1 MPPNPRQRRALSYET
16 PSLSDDGK
24 PVLQL
29 RLRDLRS
36 CVANGHRVCVDVGLL
51 YQIITRAEG
60 RPEAEQTPFRALFA
74 AYDEVLA
81 EHAVDADP
89 GHVCLHFLFKMGSK
103 DISGDTLF
111 DKFENLLQHMGI
123 VIELGD
129 DDSQTQGY
137 YGPGSTDG
145 FSGVVDR
152 ERIPRE
158 QNSIQQTPRRRASF
172 NSMYDVGD
180 DPTQRSLINRPSS
193 RSSLSRL
200 EIGKPDFHES
210 SPTPRRSGTDNRHPA
225 SPNRTQL
232 IAQFVDVGRR
242 LLSRFDVS
250 KANEDDNGDETQ
262 ASIGVQAKSA
272 VNRDRSE
279 RVAGAKRRRSQES
292 LISSGSDET
301 DDDHDDNDDSIS
313 FHDDGVSYQKQD
325 LPAEMLYR
333 PSLSDLLRDASTFNM
348 YRQRAINRR
357 ILTQWM
363 KRAAQLQQSRQSMEA
378 VSANRDRFTLI
389 RQAFETWRSII
400 RDKRQ
405 TARTE
410 RFFKHLEQRAGRA
423 RDLFLVT
430 KAFTHWAQVTS
441 DEVARTSAARQHV
454 ISVKYFN
461 AWREI
466 TAVNELKSQRFTL
479 RRPFNTWRKK
489 VHQIRETEATA
500 AVCHEKDLM
509 NGVYWQWFWSFCDRR
524 APQWY
529 DNRLKRRSLLSWLR
543 KFRTNRE
550 RNHELEVR
558 NKQLAVT
565 TAWQAWSQRSKALAN
580 AEQEAA
586 TMQRQRLLKEMFGE
600 WKIKSCFA
608 PPAFRVSDKVDK
620 RLLRTTF
627 EQWTLRLQMAKK
639 AREMDRY
646 RIMQNSFTMWNDHL
660 RCQALSARINE
671 RLKMETMYKWI
682 LAERFRLMQRIRD
695 QRIKRDTFSTFV
707 ASIRGT
713 YSQLLH
719 NADVHEDYR
728 NEELLRSKFSLWRE
742 RLMLQREREYVAFE
756 FYAPRLQQESL
767 VAWRSKRQNVL
778 KLDERANDAR
788 FYFLATRTIKQW
800 KNAAEQS
807 TKRRRQETYA
817 QIRRKVKINLA
828 AKAIGRWKAW
838 AGEVAQLEYQA
849 VQFRRRKLLKISFE
863 LLGRWHYQASQRV
876 QDCFGA
882 EMYYAR
888 QAAYA
893 QLMNWA
899 EMSFKNRD
907 LELQA
912 DGMRHAHVLGQAHA
926 QLRKLSLRVFQL
938 NSSWDTADSMRERT
952 TRKHARG
959 MLRNWI
965 EQTSIKLEE
974 RDSFAP
980 LVTPGRNFD
989 GASSSRPDPAVFDP
1003 WYSTET
1009 PFKINDF
1016 VAQSQG
1022 PSVTSPLATPN
1033 YMASP
1038 SKRAARA
1045 KTLAQQGS
1053 TTPATPLHTP
1063 FAGRLL
1069 RAGALGNQSASTRRR
1084 NGRGSAMGNSVRFAD
1099 EEPASPSEGRRSG
1112 GRRVGS

>member
-1 MPPNPRQRRALSYET
+1 M
-16 PSLSDDGK
+16 K
-24 PVLQL
+24 PHLFQTTVSQSCNCVHV
-29 RLRDLRS
+29 RDLRS
-36 CVANGHRVCVDVGLL
+36 RIANRHCACADVGLL

-74 AYDEVLA
+74 AYDEVIA

-89 GHVCLHFLFKMGSK
+89 GHACLHFLFKMGSK

-123 VIELGD
+123 VIELSE

-137 YGPGSTDG
+137 YGPGSIDG

-152 ERIPRE
+152 ERVPRE
-158 QNSIQQTPRRRASF
+158 EDLIQRTPRRRASF
-172 NSMYDVGD
+172 NSMYDVGN
-180 DPTQRSLINRPSS
+180 DPTQRSFINRPSS

-200 EIGKPDFHES
+200 EIGKPDFHEPS
-210 SPTPRRSGTDNRHPA
+210 QRPQRSGADGRQPG

-232 IAQFVDVGRR
+232 IAQFLDVGRR

-250 KANEDDNGDETQ
+250 QANEDGNGDETQ

-279 RVAGAKRRRSQES
+279 RIAGAKRRRSQES
-292 LISSGSDET
+292 LISSGSDRT
-301 DDDHDDNDDSIS
+301 DDTHQDNEDSIS
-313 FHDDGVSYQKQD
+313 FHDDGVPYQKQNFT
-325 LPAEMLYR
+325 AEMLYR

-357 ILTQWM
+357 VLTQWL
-363 KRAAQLQQSRQSMEA
+363 KKAAQLQQSRHNMEA
-378 VSANRDRFTLI
+378 VAVNRDRFTLI

-441 DEVARTSAARQHV
+441 DEVARTSAARRRV
-454 ISVKYFN
+454 IGVKYFN

-466 TAVNELKSQRFTL
+466 TAVNELKSQRFAL
-479 RRPFNTWRKK
+479 RRPFSIWRKK

-500 AVCHEKDLM
+500 AACNDKDLV
-509 NGVYWQWFWSFCDRR
+509 NGVYWQWFWTFCDRR

-529 DNRLKRRSLLSWLR
+529 DYRLKRRSLLSWLR
-543 KFRTNRE
+543 SFRTNRE
-550 RNHELEVR
+550 RNHEIEVR
-558 NKQLAVT
+558 NKRLAVT
-565 TAWQAWSQRSKALAN
+565 TAWQAWSQRSKALVN

-586 TMQRQRLLKEMFGE
+586 SMQRRRLLKEMFGE
-600 WKIKSCFA
+600 WKIQSCFA
-608 PPAFRVSDKVDK
+608 PPAFRVSQRVDK

-627 EQWTLRLQMAKK
+627 EQWTLRLQMAKQ

-646 RIMQNSFTMWNDHL
+646 RIMQKSWTIWNDLL

-695 QRIKRDTFSTFV
+695 QRIKRDTFSIFV

-728 NEELLRSKFSLWRE
+728 NEELLRSKFALWRE
-742 RLMLQREREYVAFE
+742 RLVLQREREYVAFE

-778 KLDERANDAR
+778 KLNERAHDAR

-800 KNAAEQS
+800 KHAAERS
-807 TKRRRQETYA
+807 TKRRRQEAYA
-817 QIRRKVKINLA
+817 RIRRKVKINLA
-828 AKAIGRWKAW
+828 AKAMDCWKSW
-838 AGEVAQLEYQA
+838 AGGIAELEHQA
-849 VQFRRRKLLKISFE
+849 VQFRRSKLLKISFE

-876 QDCFGA
+876 QDCFEA

-899 EMSFKNRD
+899 ELSLKNHD
-907 LELQA
+907 LEQQA
-912 DGMRHAHVLGQAHA
+912 DGMHHAHVLGQANA

-938 NSSWDTADSMRERT
+938 NSSWETADSMRERT
-952 TRKHARG
+952 TKKHARG
-959 MLRNWI
+959 MFRHWI
-965 EQTSIKLEE
+965 EQARIKLEG
-974 RDSFAP
+974 RDSFPP
-980 LVTPGRNFD
+980 LVTPGRGFD
-989 GASSSRPDPAVFDP
+989 GASSSRPGPTIFDSWYPA
-1003 WYSTET
+1003 ET
-1009 PFKINDF
+1009 PFKIGDF
-1016 VAQSQG
+1016 VTQSRG
-1022 PSVTSPLATPN
+1022 PSATSPLATPN
-1033 YMASP
+1033 YMSSP

-1045 KTLAQQGS
+1045 KVLAQQGS

-1069 RAGALGNQSASTRRR
+1069 RAEALANQSASTRRR

-1112 GRRVGS
+1112 SRRVGS